1 MAPEFD
7 RAASTEEITRNIL
20 AYSTR
25 IDRGDIEGAAKVITG
40 VKMSISR
47 GQSAPEVPEEEIP
60 VLSAEDA
67 VGMHTST
74 MILYEDGLPRTK
86 HIISNIDISFSDD
99 RTSATSRSSYTV
111 LQGMDDFPLQ
121 VIVAGRCD
129 DVYERDGEKWTLRVR
144 REYADMTGDLS
155 HHVKPEVLARLAT
168 EDPVETSPGD
178 WNFS

>member
-1 MAPEFD
+1 MGQEFD
-7 RAASTEEITRNIL
+7 RALATEQITRNIL
-20 AYSTR
+20 AYSTL

-47 GQSAPEVPEEEIP
+47 GQSAPEVPEDQIP
-60 VLSAEDA
+60 VLSAKDA

-74 MILYEDGLPRTK
+74 MVMYPEGLPRTK
-86 HIISNIDISFSDD
+86 HIISNIDISFADD
-99 RTSATSRSSYTV
+99 GSSATSRSSYTV

-129 DVYERDGEKWTLRVR
+129 DVYDRDGDNWKLRVR

-155 HHVKPEVLARLAT
+155 HHVKPEVLARIAQ
-168 EDPVETSPGD
+168 EDPVETAPGD